1 MSDTGDMYSTPGD
14 DTKGLKHVCFVV
26 VVFFYQIS
34 FPPLF
39 AFSYPLPFA
48 GLDSA
53 VKTLQPTTCSICM
66 IKKRTNLYIT
76 VLSKGVLLV
85 SYVYDF
91 V

>member
-1 MSDTGDMYSTPGD
+1 MIDTGDMYSTSGD
-14 DTKGLKHVCFVV
+14 DTKGLKTQATFVF
-26 VVFFYQIS
+26 VFFYQIS

-66 IKKRTNLYIT
+66 IKRN
-76 VLSKGVLLV
+76 
-85 SYVYDF
+85 
-91 V
+91 